1 MLAKTPNRLPQ
12 LVIILLQKQFVYLLM
27 LLQLE
32 NTNQDNINKL
42 LEFAQQNHLKL
53 SLIDDAE
60 NNYMLPGK
68 PLTPEQLTQLIENSR
83 NSGMIAMEDA
93 HRLIRNS
100 YDAG

>member
-1 MLAKTPNRLPQ
+1 
-12 LVIILLQKQFVYLLM
+12 M

-42 LEFAQQNHLKL
+42 LEFAKQNHLKL

-60 NNYMLPGK
+60 NNYILPGK
-68 PLTPEQLTQLIENSR
+68 SVTPEQITQMIENSQK
-83 NSGMIAMEDA
+83 SGMIIMEDA

>member
-1 MLAKTPNRLPQ
+1 
-12 LVIILLQKQFVYLLM
+12 M

-42 LEFAQQNHLKL
+42 LDFAQQNNLRL
-53 SLIDDAE
+53 SLIDEAE

-68 PLTPEQLTQLIENSR
+68 PLTPAQLTHLIENSR
-83 NSGMIAMEDA
+83 NSGMIPVDDA
-93 HRLIRNS
+93 HRLIRKA